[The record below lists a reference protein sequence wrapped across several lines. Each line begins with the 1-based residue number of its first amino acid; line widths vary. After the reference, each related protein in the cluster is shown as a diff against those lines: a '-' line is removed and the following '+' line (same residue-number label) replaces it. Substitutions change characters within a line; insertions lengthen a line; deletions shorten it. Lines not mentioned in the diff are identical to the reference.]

1 MKKKQTPTSTG
12 FNKKQTPASTTKTE
26 KKQTPISTGFD
37 KKPIPTSAAKTD
49 KKQTPGSANIDK
61 LGTLRSQMKDMSQD
75 YQDMIKAREEAKRQL
90 ESRFTDVYSQIEEN
104 KQFTVA
110 EGNHVMETLKSFQ
123 DSFENKLEIMSKSI
137 DSELM
142 VETKATDEQ
151 LGAISKKLDTLEKT
165 LTDEKQERFRL
176 TEENL
181 CPIRKDIDRI
191 SIRSTLIPNFLL
203 EMKEGFEKE
212 KSERT
217 AKEAQMLTK
226 LAEEAANILKLIE
239 KHKQERVG
247 RTTEVKEDFKE
258 ETKLQTNYIKQFE
271 EQANGKFAKL
281 KTRLDD
287 EMGSRF
293 SHQDQVID
301 NLQKVIQ
308 QFQGTLKVFGK
319 NV

>member
-1 MKKKQTPTSTG
+1 
-12 FNKKQTPASTTKTE
+12 
-26 KKQTPISTGFD
+26 
-37 KKPIPTSAAKTD
+37 
-49 KKQTPGSANIDK
+49 
-61 LGTLRSQMKDMSQD
+61 
-75 YQDMIKAREEAKRQL
+75 
-90 ESRFTDVYSQIEEN
+90 
-104 KQFTVA
+104 
-110 EGNHVMETLKSFQ
+110 
-123 DSFENKLEIMSKSI
+123 
-137 DSELM
+137 
-142 VETKATDEQ
+142 
-151 LGAISKKLDTLEKT
+151 
-165 LTDEKQERFRL
+165 
-176 TEENL
+176 
-181 CPIRKDIDRI
+181 
-191 SIRSTLIPNFLL
+191 
-203 EMKEGFEKE
+203 MKEGFEKE

-226 LAEEAANILKLIE
+226 LAEEAAYILKLIE